1 LLYKNYILTFVLLV
15 LAVIFS
21 SPLPFVL
28 QVPSL
33 FSYSKKV
40 KKIGLVKLSVKNLP
54 RNLKLESNEISIY
67 FDVLGFVCALIGLL
81 GSVFLLIVNPNKWLI
96 AVLGIIF
103 SGSITVFFIYLFIL
117 RYKKKR

>member
-1 LLYKNYILTFVLLV
+1 
-15 LAVIFS
+15 
-21 SPLPFVL
+21 
-28 QVPSL
+28 VPSL